1 MHATTFIIS
10 PKLDSKTMAL
20 HLEMIISDI
29 PNYFHHGLLGF
40 TNLFFMIG
48 ICARRNDKNLA

>member
-1 MHATTFIIS
+1 
-10 PKLDSKTMAL
+10 MAL